1 MAPVTV
7 KPVSVSAMAL
17 YLSGNREADALLS
30 KDPFALLVGMVL
42 DQQVPLEWAFAAPA
56 ELKRRLGG
64 KLDAA
69 SIAAMDPEELVR
81 IFSERP
87 ALHRY
92 PGSMARRV
100 HELSRLLVDSYG
112 GKAQKVWS
120 GSKDGAELLGRLKGL
135 PGFGDQKAR
144 IFLALLGKQ
153 LETRPQGWESASNPY
168 GEAGSFR
175 SVADIV
181 DAPSLDRVRAAKQA
195 AKLAAKA
202 VATKAEAAKAKA
214 QAGKAPSAE
223 AKRAAEAKTTRRAPA
238 KKAAG
243 KATATQRRASRTSS

>member
-1 MAPVTV
+1 
-7 KPVSVSAMAL
+7 MAL
-17 YLSGNREADALLS
+17 YLSGDKQADALLS

-64 KLDAA
+64 RLDAA
-69 SIAAMDPEELVR
+69 SIAAMDPDELAA

-92 PGSMARRV
+92 PASMARRV

-112 GKAQKVWS
+112 GKAEKVWS
-120 GSKDGAELLGRLKGL
+120 GSREAKELLGRLKQL

-153 LETRPQGWESASNPY
+153 LGTRPDGWETLSSPF
-168 GEAGSFR
+168 GDPGSFR

-181 DAPSLDRVRAAKQA
+181 DVASLERVRATKQA
-195 AKLAAKA
+195 VKLAAKA
-202 VATKAEAAKAKA
+202 DAAKAAKLATKTGATKTASAKA
-214 QAGKAPSAE
+214 GTTKTASAKAGAAKAGA
-223 AKRAAEAKTTRRAPA
+223 AKAGAAKVGAAKGRRGQTSKTAP
-238 KKAAG
+238 
-243 KATATQRRASRTSS
+243 

>member
-1 MAPVTV
+1 MV
-7 KPVSVSAMAL
+7 L
-17 YLSGNREADALLS
+17 YLSGNQKADALLS

-64 KLDAA
+64 KLDAR
-69 SIAAMDPEELVR
+69 SIAAMDPEELAG

-100 HELSRLLVDSYG
+100 HELSRLLVDRYG
-112 GKAQKVWS
+112 GKAQNVWS
-120 GSKDGAELLGRLKGL
+120 GSDDAADLLRRLKEL

-153 LETRPQGWESASNPY
+153 LGTRPTGWEGASSPY
-168 GEAGSFR
+168 GESGSFR

-181 DAPSLDRVRAAKQA
+181 DAPSLDRVRATKQAAKQA
-195 AKLAAKA
+195 AKAAAANTPAKA
-202 VATKAEAAKAKA
+202 
-214 QAGKAPSAE
+214 
-223 AKRAAEAKTTRRAPA
+223 TR
-238 KKAAG
+238 
-243 KATATQRRASRTSS
+243 KATRTGS